1 VARLLQKRKRQ
12 RPQKQ
17 RAAGDIQR
25 IFTRDSLHKGAIMNS
40 IASRISARSSTNL
53 HRHSLKGSAI
63 NDRRAPKMVPRTVLY
78 TDPLA
83 KAYAEHQEMKN
94 KAMVVDPK
102 VIAATPKVISS
113 ILAEPW
119 KVVTVPESELAAL
132 KTMHYHG
139 LEYGKSLFNIAPQRP
154 PSNTNPYDANTL
166 PLEDQL
172 QSRKPGEGIFANV
185 ATGPYGQREYKYLY
199 LIDFAGMHIIR
210 EMTPCEESSRGI
222 PLHSMIKL
230 RGVVGGEIFFDDQ
243 NPRVAYV
250 NFGSARFTFQDSVEA
265 ENASKFILSLGY
277 DKIVAVYQGRDF
289 SKAPYG
295 MKDRYG
301 EKLAN
306 AVFVRESL

>member
-1 VARLLQKRKRQ
+1 MNLL
-12 RPQKQ
+12 
-17 RAAGDIQR
+17 
-25 IFTRDSLHKGAIMNS
+25 LKG
-40 IASRISARSSTNL
+40 RVPRSSTNF
-53 HRHSLKGSAI
+53 HSNSLKGSV
-63 NDRRAPKMVPRTVLY
+63 DRGCQAPRIVPRTVHY

-83 KAYAEHQEMKN
+83 KAFVEYLEMKK

-113 ILAEPW
+113 TLAEPW

-132 KTMHYHG
+132 VAMLYHG
-139 LEYGKSLFNIAPQRP
+139 LEYGKPLYNIAPQKL

-172 QSRKPGEGIFANV
+172 QSRKPGEGIFTNV
-185 ATGPYGQREYKYLY
+185 ATGPYGQREFKYLY

-210 EMTPCEESSRGI
+210 EMTPCDESSRGI
-222 PLHSMIKL
+222 PLHSMIKS

-243 NPRVAYV
+243 NPGVAYI

-277 DKIVAVYQGRDF
+277 DKIVAVYQERDF
-289 SKAPYG
+289 SKAPYD
-295 MKDRYG
+295 MNDRYG
-301 EKLAN
+301 TSLAN
-306 AVFVRESL
+306 AVYVRESL

>member
-1 VARLLQKRKRQ
+1 
-12 RPQKQ
+12 
-17 RAAGDIQR
+17 
-25 IFTRDSLHKGAIMNS
+25 MNS
-40 IASRISARSSTNL
+40 ITSRLIARSSTNL
-53 HRHSLKGSAI
+53 HRHSLTGSV
-63 NDRRAPKMVPRTVLY
+63 DYGRRAPRMVPRTAHY

-83 KAYAEHQEMKN
+83 KAYAEYQEMKK

-113 ILAEPW
+113 TLAEPW
-119 KVVTVPESELAAL
+119 KVVAVPESELAAL
-132 KTMHYHG
+132 KTMRYHG

-250 NFGSARFTFQDSVEA
+250 NFGSARFTFQDAVEA

-277 DKIVAVYQGRDF
+277 DKIVAVYQERDF

-301 EKLAN
+301 EALAN

>member
-1 VARLLQKRKRQ
+1 MNLLLRGRV
-12 RPQKQ
+12 P
-17 RAAGDIQR
+17 
-25 IFTRDSLHKGAIMNS
+25 
-40 IASRISARSSTNL
+40 RSSTNF
-53 HRHSLKGSAI
+53 HRNTLKGSV
-63 NDRRAPKMVPRTVLY
+63 DHGRQAPRMVPRTAHY

-83 KAYAEHQEMKN
+83 KAFVEYQEMKK
-94 KAMVVDPK
+94 KAMAVDPK

-113 ILAEPW
+113 TFAEPW

-132 KTMHYHG
+132 KATHYHG
-139 LEYGKSLFNIAPQRP
+139 FEFGQALYNIALQRP
-154 PSNTNPYDANTL
+154 PSNTNPYDADTL

-185 ATGPYGQREYKYLY
+185 ATGPYGQREFKYLY

-210 EMTPCEESSRGI
+210 EMTPCEESSRGV

-243 NPRVAYV
+243 NPGVAYI
-250 NFGSARFTFQDSVEA
+250 NLGSARFTFQDSVEA
-265 ENASKFILSLGY
+265 ENVAKFILSLGY
-277 DKIVAVYQGRDF
+277 DKIVAVYQERDF

-301 EKLAN
+301 EDLAN
-306 AVFVRESL
+306 AVYIRESL